1 MSLVNTSASVNS
13 SSTLYWL
20 IQGHMT
26 SNKQTV
32 SHQTSISGQHFL
44 TAEGNS
50 ALLPASAHDQTMTK
64 GDMIMM
70 RSMFTSSA
78 RCIFQT
84 VFFSHNE
91 ESHNYNKSPV
101 ADLSGN
107 SEFCFP

>member
-1 MSLVNTSASVNS
+1 
-13 SSTLYWL
+13 
-20 IQGHMT
+20 MT

-50 ALLPASAHDQTMTK
+50 ALLPASARDQIVTK
-64 GDMIMM
+64 SHMIMM
-70 RSMFTSSA
+70 RLMFCLSA
-78 RCIFQT
+78 RYVFQIF
-84 VFFSHNE
+84 FFHNE
-91 ESHNYNKSPV
+91 ESYNYIKSPM